1 MMKKTAHAKNWGPM
15 QVDLTPQPGET
26 RLLMEHV
33 LVPNIHKI
41 TTYESKGGYTAV
53 KKVLQ
58 NKMDREEVI
67 KQVDGSSVRG
77 RGGAGFP
84 TGKKWSFC
92 PKNTDKPHYLLCNA
106 DESEPG
112 TFKDRVILETLPH
125 MMIEGM
131 IIGSYAIQAAKSY
144 VYIRGEYTYATE
156 IIEAAIQEAYSRGY
170 LGKNILGSGFDHDMY
185 LHRGAGAY
193 ICGEETGLISSLEG
207 KKGWPKLKPPFPA
220 VEGYLRC
227 PTVVNNVETLATVPW
242 IINNG
247 PEAYAKYGTEKSTG
261 TKMWSVSGDVERPG
275 VYEIE
280 CGAPLETILKACG
293 GMKNGRKLKAVIP
306 GGSSAPI
313 MTAEESMSCTLDYE
327 SIASKGSMLGSGGMI
342 VLDETR
348 DVVQVLR
355 NLAHFYYDESCGQCT
370 PCREGTGWV
379 HKILDT
385 ICEGQA
391 SAQDLEL
398 LRRTSHNMMGRT
410 ICVLADSIA
419 MPALSYLDK
428 FPEDFDKYLKD
439 KSTSSAFSEK
449 LSPEADVMKA
459 AKSFGG

>member
-1 MMKKTAHAKNWGPM
+1 
-15 QVDLTPQPGET
+15 
-26 RLLMEHV
+26 MEHV
-33 LVPNIHKI
+33 LVPGIERI
-41 TTYESKGGYTAV
+41 DTYESKGGYQAL

-58 NKMDREEVI
+58 SKMDREQLIKEV
-67 KQVDGSSVRG
+67 QGSSVRG

-84 TGKKWSFC
+84 TGNKWNFV
-92 PKNTDKPHYLLCNA
+92 PKTNDKPHYLLCNA

-112 TFKDRVILETLPH
+112 TFKDRVLLERLPH

-144 VYIRGEYTYATE
+144 VYIRGEYTYAAE
-156 IIEAAIQEAYSRGY
+156 IVEIAIQEAYNKGY
-170 LGKNILGSGFDHDMY
+170 LGKNILGSGFSHDMY

-227 PTVVNNVETLATVPW
+227 PTVVNNVETLACVPW
-242 IINNG
+242 IVNNG
-247 PEAYAKYGTEKSTG
+247 AAAYAKYGTPKSTG
-261 TKMWSVSGDVERPG
+261 TKMFSVSGDVNRPG

-280 CGAPLETILKACG
+280 CGKSLRTLLDACG
-293 GMKNGRKLKAVIP
+293 GIKGGRKLKAVIP

-313 MTAEESMSCTLDYE
+313 VTAKECEDMTLDYE

-342 VLDETR
+342 FLDETR
-348 DVVQVLR
+348 DVVQVLK
-355 NLAHFYYDESCGQCT
+355 NLAEFYHDESCGQCT

-379 HKILDT
+379 LKILHSFT
-385 ICEGQA
+385 EKQA
-391 SAQDLEL
+391 RAEDLKL
-398 LRRTSHNMMGRT
+398 LEATSNNMIGRT

-419 MPALSYLDK
+419 MPALSYIQK
-428 FPEDFDKYLKD
+428 FPEEFHAYLE
-439 KSTSSAFSEK
+439 KSQGSSFH
-449 LSPEADVMKA
+449 
-459 AKSFGG
+459 G